1 MEGFINL
8 NKPRGFTSFDC
19 IAKLRRLLGI
29 KKIGHAGTLDP
40 DACGVLPIAI
50 GKATRL
56 LEYVTDVD
64 KEYKAEMTIG
74 IQTTT
79 QDSSGD
85 VLKTIPSAHI
95 TENDIIK
102 VLNLFI
108 GDIKQ
113 VPPMY
118 SAIKIAGKR
127 LYELARQN
135 IEVERTPRIVTIS
148 NIELLDYITGN
159 NPKAIINVTCSKGT
173 YIRTLIED
181 IGIRLSSTAHMSF
194 LERTRVGNFDIN
206 TAISFD
212 EIERLVE
219 LKNYEFILPLDFP
232 IISLGKAL
240 LDEES
245 VIKISHGNSITT
257 DRINIFKEAVNNK
270 YCLYYQNNIIAIAS
284 VFGEIVK
291 VEKVLRSE
299 EETK

>member
-1 MEGFINL
+1 
-8 NKPRGFTSFDC
+8 
-19 IAKLRRLLGI
+19 
-29 KKIGHAGTLDP
+29 
-40 DACGVLPIAI
+40 
-50 GKATRL
+50 
-56 LEYVTDVD
+56 
-64 KEYKAEMTIG
+64 MTIG

-85 VLKTIPSAHI
+85 VLKTIPSAHL
-95 TENDIIK
+95 TENDIMK
-102 VLNLFI
+102 VLPLFI
-108 GDIKQ
+108 GNIKQ

-135 IEVERTPRIVTIS
+135 IEVERTPRIIKIS
-148 NIELLDYITGN
+148 NIDLLDYLAGN

-181 IGIRLSSTAHMSF
+181 IGVALSSTAHMSF
-194 LERTRVGNFDIN
+194 LERTRVGNFDIS

-212 EIERLVE
+212 EIERLVAS
-219 LKNYEFILPLDFP
+219 KNYEFILPLDYP
-232 IISLGKAL
+232 IINLGKAL

-245 VIKISHGNSITT
+245 VIKISHGNAITT
-257 DRINIFKEAVNNK
+257 DRIKIYEEAVNNK

-284 VFGEIVK
+284 VSGEIVK

-299 EETK
+299 EDTK